1 MPETPAHPS
10 EARGRSPAALAH
22 YRLFGWSFSYFT
34 GKVRA
39 YLRHK
44 AHAGALGFE
53 EVLATPQVRR
63 EYLLPATGTETMP
76 QLGLPDGRLI
86 EDSSHIIDVLEGLHP
101 APAVIPAT
109 PRQRVAC
116 LLIEL
121 LADEWMLPYA
131 FWERW
136 HHSLPDAQPNHAAF
150 NAQQWGDF
158 LDPFSPGLVR
168 REAGRRMFGSAMG
181 LDDPQGASVGPFPG
195 LRKLGVDARTLPA
208 WAASTWGI
216 LADLE
221 AHLDR
226 HDYVLGGAPSLA
238 DFALFG
244 PIHPHLYRDPAT
256 GQRVRLDYPL
266 VAAWAERVA
275 GGLEAGMRSVH
286 QRVYRVHEGRLV
298 GEPAAS
304 DGGCW
309 LPDDRV
315 PDTVLPL
322 LRRFFGEMW
331 PCLRDSARVLARYLA
346 DSGARPGTRLP
357 TKSFGTGAA
366 FADLQLDEGAL
377 TVSFTLGG
385 VTGRRMVLPYH
396 VWMLQ
401 RLQDAIDEV
410 APAAT
415 DRQALRAWLHEVS
428 GGEGLD
434 ELPDCLRGCRV
445 ERHRGQVVV
454 GAPTG

>member
-1 MPETPAHPS
+1 MPEAPA
-10 EARGRSPAALAH
+10 R

-39 YLRHK
+39 CLRHK
-44 AHAGALGFE
+44 AMAGALEFE

-76 QLGLPDGRLI
+76 QLELPEGTIL
-86 EDSSHIIDVLEGLHP
+86 EDSSHLIDVLESRHP
-101 APAVIPAT
+101 RPAVIPAT
-109 PRQRVAC
+109 PRQRVTC

-136 HHSLPDAQPNHAAF
+136 HHSLPQARPNHADF

-158 LDPFSPGLVR
+158 LDPFSTGLAR
-168 REAGRRMFGSAMG
+168 REAGRRMFGTAMG
-181 LDDPQGASVGPFPG
+181 LDDPEGATVGPFPG

-226 HDYVLGGAPSLA
+226 HDYLLGGAPSLA

-256 GQRVRLDYPL
+256 GQRLRLDYPL

-275 GGLEAGMRSVH
+275 GGVEAGMRSVH

-304 DGGCW
+304 DGARW
-309 LPDDRV
+309 LPDDAV
-315 PDTVLPL
+315 PVTVLPL
-322 LRRFFGEMW
+322 LRRFFDEMW
-331 PCLRDSARVLARYLA
+331 PFLRASTRVLARFLA
-346 DSGARPGTRLP
+346 DARLAPGTRLP

-366 FADLQLDEGAL
+366 FAELQLDEGAL
-377 TVSFTLGG
+377 TVPFTLGG

-401 RLQDAIDEV
+401 RLQAGLEEV
-410 APAAT
+410 TPTPEA
-415 DRQALRAWLHEVS
+415 REALRTWLHAVS
-428 GGEGLD
+428 GGTGLD
-434 ELPDCLRGCRV
+434 ELPACLRDCRV
-445 ERHRGQVVV
+445 ERRRGQVVV
-454 GAPTG
+454 GAPAA